1 MENET
6 LILNKLDIIKMEIEK
21 IAEHLDDLTLTKEDI
36 LSLREAEADYKKGKT
51 KRL

>member
-6 LILNKLDIIKMEIEK
+6 LILNKLDIIKIEIDR
-21 IAEHLDDLTLTKEDI
+21 IAQHLDDITLTKDDI
-36 LSLREAEADYKKGKT
+36 LSVREAEEDYKKGKT